1 MNPKML
7 DLFDRSYLLHR
18 YEVVLTW
25 PESAHKA
32 ALLDA
37 ITHRLVVLQR
47 QQESIREGNRS

>member
-1 MNPKML
+1 MNPKTL
-7 DLFDRSYLLHR
+7 DSFDRAYLLRR
-18 YEVVLTW
+18 YEIVSDW

-47 QQESIREGNRS
+47 QQESLTRREM